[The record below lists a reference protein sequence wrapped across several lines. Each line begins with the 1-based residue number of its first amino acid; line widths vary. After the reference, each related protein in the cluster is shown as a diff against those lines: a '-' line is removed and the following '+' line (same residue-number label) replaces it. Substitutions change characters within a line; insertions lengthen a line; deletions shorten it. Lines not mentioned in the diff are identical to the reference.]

1 MEFRV
6 VTIARECGSR
16 GGAIARLL
24 GERLGWSVLDRSL
37 ISEVARLAK
46 VDPKLVERYDESVDS
61 WIYRLSKKAL
71 WKGAFE
77 GVAMPVEESCFDAQA
92 MSQIVAG
99 VIRQAADGGNCVIV
113 GRGGQCLLQDREDVF
128 HVFIYAPIEDR
139 IQRQAERFGQTT
151 EMDVEQY
158 LDQVDR
164 RRAECVRW
172 LFQQDWTN
180 RHLYHLMASS
190 TIGEER
196 VVDAVVEAMGKE
208 RS

>member
-1 MEFRV
+1 
-6 VTIARECGSR
+6 
-16 GGAIARLL
+16 
-24 GERLGWSVLDRSL
+24 L

-61 WIYRLSKKAL
+61 WLYRLSKKAL

-77 GVAMPVEESCFDAQA
+77 GVAMPAEESCFDAQA
-92 MSQIVAG
+92 MSEIVAR

-113 GRGGQCLLQDREDVF
+113 GRGGQCLLQDRDDVF
-128 HVFIYAPIEDR
+128 HVYIYAPLEDR
-139 IQRQAERFGQTT
+139 SRRQEQRLGQ
-151 EMDVEQY
+151 ESDRDIEQY

-164 RRAECVRW
+164 RRADCIQW

-180 RHLYHLMASS
+180 RHLYHLMVSS

-196 VVDAVVEAMGKE
+196 VAEAVVAAMGKE
-208 RS
+208 RP